1 MEESALE
8 TAQEHALDTPH
19 SLNPYIKYYI
29 IGGVAGA
36 LVGVAGSY
44 LLVRNAQKTGADVEI
59 SSSEGL
65 RLALLIFGLLR
76 SIAGLHQD

>member
-1 MEESALE
+1 MDEIALE
-8 TAQEHALDTPH
+8 TAKESALDTPH
-19 SLNPYIKYYI
+19 TPNPYLKYYI

-76 SIAGLHQD
+76 SISGLHQD